1 MVFCTTGVKC
11 YMRLLMPLNV
21 HLNVLR
27 LVCLEMLFM
36 FTLFILERG
45 GGGLGGGGLGGVRLN
60 VLNFFGILAS
70 KKAVVAERFKALT
83 FNPEVPSSSPLPAD
97 HGSVY
102 GLLARIPAS
111 WVF

>member
-1 MVFCTTGVKC
+1 M
-11 YMRLLMPLNV
+11 
-21 HLNVLR
+21 
-27 LVCLEMLFM
+27 
-36 FTLFILERG
+36 
-45 GGGLGGGGLGGVRLN
+45 RLN

-70 KKAVVAERFKALT
+70 KKAVVAKRFKALT
-83 FNPEVPSSSPLPAD
+83 GNPEIPSSSPLPAD

>member
-1 MVFCTTGVKC
+1 MLYAFINAFKRAFKC
-11 YMRLLMPLNV
+11 IAIGLLRNAFYV
-21 HLNVLR
+21 Y
-27 LVCLEMLFM
+27 
-36 FTLFILERG
+36 TLYIRTG
-45 GGGLGGGGLGGVRLN
+45 GGVWGGGRLN

-70 KKAVVAERFKALT
+70 KKAVVTERFKALT
-83 FNPEVPSSSPLPAD
+83 GNPEVPSSSPLPAG